1 MHTDFIARYEGAIP
15 PEGLENIRKHI
26 DYFYQN
32 SMLSGEDR
40 STRHYLDHKSYNVTH
55 DYDDINLVADCRVA
69 IEILNYMQPCIEDY
83 LKEFSVLGQSRFL
96 MSDMKLKRIPSG
108 GGFHN
113 WHYENGSVQT
123 SQRHFVI
130 QAYLNDDFEG
140 GETEFLYWNK
150 REKAVAGDILIFP
163 SAFTHTHRGNPP
175 IGPNP
180 KYLATTWGWI
190 QWNKDNDE

>member
-150 REKAVAGDILIFP
+150 REKQLLVIF
-163 SAFTHTHRGNPP
+163 
-175 IGPNP
+175 
-180 KYLATTWGWI
+180 
-190 QWNKDNDE
+190 